1 MNPFIKN
8 KKSLS
13 IYIIIWFLVAALQ
26 TAIMFNVL
34 NFEIILSL
42 VDSLVFNL
50 FYGLLGLSFWYSIK
64 YVSLEKFTVFKIL
77 TNHVTAAVI
86 SSILWV
92 VVSAWILSK
101 IFLLDDSYTN
111 FLFTSLIW
119 RFFIGILFYAIIISL
134 YYVMLYYSNFQ
145 QKVLEEAELK
155 TLVKEAELKSL
166 KYQINPHFI
175 FNSLNS
181 ISALT
186 IVKPELAQ
194 EMTIKLSNFLR
205 KTLSNND
212 SHFDKLENEIKN
224 AKLYLDIEKIRFEDR
239 LSYSE
244 TVDDN
249 CKQVMVP
256 SMILQPLFENSIK
269 HGLHES
275 TDIVNVKLN
284 CKKDNHH
291 FKIVVENE
299 FDKNYPSRKGE
310 GIGLNNIKNRL
321 EKIYKQK
328 NLLIT
333 KSEEGIFR
341 TTIYIPTENDKAQK
355 SNNN

>member
-13 IYIIIWFLVAALQ
+13 IYIIIWLFVAALQ
-26 TAIMFNVL
+26 TAILFSVL
-34 NFEIILSL
+34 NFEITLSL
-42 VDSLVFNL
+42 VDSLIFNL
-50 FYGLLGLSFWYSIK
+50 FYALFGLSFWYSIK
-64 YVSLEKFTVFKIL
+64 YVSLEKFTVFKLL

-92 VVSAWILSK
+92 VISAWILSK
-101 IFLLDDSYTN
+101 IFVLDDNYTN
-111 FLFTSLIW
+111 FLFTSLVW

-145 QKVLEEAELK
+145 QKVLEGAELK

-186 IVKPELAQ
+186 MVKPELAQ
-194 EMTIKLSNFLR
+194 EMTIKLSSFLR

-212 SHFDKLENEIKN
+212 SHFDTLEDEIEN

-239 LSYSE
+239 LNYTE
-244 TVDDN
+244 IVEEN
-249 CKQVMVP
+249 CKLVKVP

-275 TDIVNVKLN
+275 TDIVNVKLS
-284 CKKDNHH
+284 CIKDKNH
-291 FKIVVENE
+291 FKIIVENE
-299 FDKNYPSRKGE
+299 FDKENPSRKGE
-310 GIGLNNIKNRL
+310 GIGLSNIKNRL

-328 NLLIT
+328 NLLVT
-333 KSEEGIFR
+333 QSDKEIFR
-341 TTIYIPTENDKAQK
+341 TTIYIPIKDKIDK
-355 SNNN
+355 T

>member
-1 MNPFIKN
+1 MNPFLKN
-8 KKSLS
+8 KRSLS
-13 IYIIIWFLVAALQ
+13 IYIFIWLFVVALQ
-26 TAIMFNVL
+26 TAILFNVL
-34 NFEIILSL
+34 NFEITLSFA
-42 VDSLVFNL
+42 DSLVFNL
-50 FYGLLGLSFWYSIK
+50 FYALFGLSFWYSIK

-77 TNHVTAAVI
+77 SNHVTAAVI

-92 VVSAWILSK
+92 VISAWMLSK
-101 IFLLDDSYTN
+101 IFVLNDNYTN
-111 FLFTSLIW
+111 FLFTSLVW

-186 IVKPELAQ
+186 MAKPELAQ
-194 EMTIKLSNFLR
+194 EMTIKLSSFLR
-205 KTLSNND
+205 KTLSKNNN
-212 SHFDKLENEIKN
+212 HFIPLEEEIAN

-239 LSYSE
+239 FSYSE
-244 TVDDN
+244 TIDN
-249 CKQVMVP
+249 NCSKIQVP

-275 TDIVNVKLN
+275 AEFIKINLSCRKN
-284 CKKDNHH
+284 NMY
-291 FKIVVENE
+291 FEIVVENN
-299 FDKNYPSRKGE
+299 FDENSTSKKGE
-310 GIGLNNIKNRL
+310 GIGLSNIKNRL

-328 NLLIT
+328 NLLKIVST
-333 KSEEGIFR
+333 KGIFKV
-341 TTIYIPTENDKAQK
+341 IIFIPLENK
-355 SNNN
+355 